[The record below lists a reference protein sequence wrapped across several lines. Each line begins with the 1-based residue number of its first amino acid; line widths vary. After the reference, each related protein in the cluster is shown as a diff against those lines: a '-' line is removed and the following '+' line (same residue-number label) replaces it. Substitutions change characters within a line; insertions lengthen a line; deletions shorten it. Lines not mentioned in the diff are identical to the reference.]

1 MMVTEKKEALIER
14 IEVALNTVRPYLA
27 VDGGNIE
34 VIDVTEEMVVQV
46 KWLGNCK
53 SCSMS
58 TMTMRAGIEAAII
71 GKVPEI
77 TGVEAI
83 NGMDV

>member
-14 IEVALNTVRPYLA
+14 IEAALNTVRPYLA

-34 VIDVTEEMVVQV
+34 VVDITEEMVVQV

-58 TMTMRAGIEAAII
+58 AMTMRAGIEAAII

-77 TGVEAI
+77 AGVEAV
-83 NGMDV
+83 NGMNA